1 MDLERAEEKDIAAL
15 SALASRI
22 VKEYYDPL
30 LGAKQNDY
38 MIAKFQ
44 SPEAIA
50 SQMAAGYRYY
60 FLLKE
65 GERVGFLGFYPR
77 GEEMYISKLYLQRSA
92 RGSGLGKIAF
102 DFVVAEA
109 RREGKRAVT
118 LNVNKYNPTIAV
130 YEALGMKRVR
140 AECND
145 IGNGYF
151 MDDYVYRYDL

>member
-1 MDLERAEEKDIAAL
+1 
-15 SALASRI
+15 
-22 VKEYYDPL
+22 
-30 LGAKQNDY
+30 
-38 MIAKFQ
+38 
-44 SPEAIA
+44 
-50 SQMAAGYRYY
+50 
-60 FLLKE
+60 
-65 GERVGFLGFYPR
+65 
-77 GEEMYISKLYLQRSA
+77 MYISKLYLQRSA

-140 AECND
+140 AECID

>member
-1 MDLERAEEKDIAAL
+1 MERVKEKDIAAL

-60 FLLKE
+60 FLL
-65 GERVGFLGFYPR
+65 
-77 GEEMYISKLYLQRSA
+77 
-92 RGSGLGKIAF
+92 
-102 DFVVAEA
+102 
-109 RREGKRAVT
+109 
-118 LNVNKYNPTIAV
+118 
-130 YEALGMKRVR
+130 
-140 AECND
+140 
-145 IGNGYF
+145 
-151 MDDYVYRYDL
+151 